1 MTVNKDNTIAEVLR
15 MDRGTA
21 KIFMD
26 HGMHCLACPH
36 ATAETLE
43 QACGAH
49 GESADHL
56 VKSLNEYLARA
67 K

>member
-1 MTVNKDNTIAEVLR
+1 MTITKTNTIADVLR
-15 MDRGTA
+15 ADRGTA

-26 HGMHCLACPH
+26 HGMHCLSCPH
-36 ATAETLE
+36 ATSETLE
-43 QACGAH
+43 QACAAH

-56 VKSLNEYLARA
+56 VTTLNEYLAQA